1 MLPLCEAV
9 NSQVPAFSIDTVVLA
24 TVQTLVV
31 SDVTVTVS
39 PDVAMGETSN
49 VDADHGRLVMASK
62 EMDCDACEMSKLCDT
77 EVAAL

>member
-1 MLPLCEAV
+1 MLPLCDAV
-9 NSQVPAFSIDTVVLA
+9 NSHVPAFNIVTVLLE
-24 TVQTLVV
+24 TEQTLVV
-31 SDVTVTVS
+31 TEVTVTVS
-39 PDVAMGETSN
+39 PDVAVGDTSN